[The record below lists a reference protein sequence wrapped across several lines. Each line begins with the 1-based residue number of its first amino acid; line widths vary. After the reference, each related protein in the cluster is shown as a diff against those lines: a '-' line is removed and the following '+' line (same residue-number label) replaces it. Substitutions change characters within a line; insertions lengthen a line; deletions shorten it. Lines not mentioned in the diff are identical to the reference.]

1 MRRTNKVPE
10 KKVRQ
15 LFDRIA
21 ANYDTTNNVISLGSH
36 KKWRKKTMQ
45 QLALEPGGKVLDL
58 CCGTGDWTIA
68 LAQAVG
74 STGAVVGLD
83 FSSEMLA
90 IAKTKLAAA
99 NIFSQVTLLQGDAM
113 KLPFADNSFDVV
125 TIGFGLRNV
134 PDAAQ
139 VLREMQRVVVP
150 GGMIACLETSQPENR
165 LIYPFWQLY
174 FKLMPVIA
182 KFKHNDKQDY
192 VYLQQTTQHFF
203 SAKQLETLFRS
214 TGLIQT
220 NYQSF
225 MFGASC
231 LHTGIKKERSKI

>member
-174 FKLMPVIA
+174 FKLMPLIA
-182 KFKHNDKQDY
+182 KLKHNDKQDY

>member
-113 KLPFADNSFDVV
+113 ELPFADNSFDV
-125 TIGFGLRNV
+125 
-134 PDAAQ
+134 
-139 VLREMQRVVVP
+139 
-150 GGMIACLETSQPENR
+150 
-165 LIYPFWQLY
+165 
-174 FKLMPVIA
+174 
-182 KFKHNDKQDY
+182 
-192 VYLQQTTQHFF
+192 
-203 SAKQLETLFRS
+203 
-214 TGLIQT
+214 
-220 NYQSF
+220 
-225 MFGASC
+225 
-231 LHTGIKKERSKI
+231 